1 MTRLIPPK
9 STILLILLFSL
20 ILNVTGVWF
29 GLPSYEGWC
38 PDEILPDHV
47 RQGIELRFAHG
58 WNTKY
63 PPLHYYLLALVQGPA
78 MAAAQFLK
86 LDLDDVVVYSA
97 FLLLGRLVS
106 LMMALGIILLVYKSG
121 LEILDRRASIFA
133 ALITALLIPFVYYSK
148 TTNLDIPYFFW
159 FTLSL
164 FYFLRLLKTRRR
176 KYYLLFA
183 LTAALAIGTKDQAYG
198 LYILPVLYILYRDWK
213 SRKKESPGLTAL
225 RFITNPT
232 YVYAAAVALAA
243 FFLIFNLAFNFQ
255 GFLLHLKTITGPLS
269 KNAQLFPHTPGG
281 HLRLLGRALD
291 QIRFSLGWPLL
302 AVCAAGLIRA
312 FTSKTRNPLLLSLL
326 SFCISFEIFL
336 IHVVMYN
343 YARFYL
349 PACLIL
355 SFFGG
360 QFLASI
366 FKATAKLAIL
376 SRAAVAAVF
385 LYSGF
390 YAFSLDLLMVKDS
403 RYAAE
408 NWIKE
413 NIPADSFIGL
423 GVLPVY
429 GPRIPGFRHFKMDN
443 PFMKLSRLPS
453 PPEYIILTTEWS
465 RRFVPPSDMERRI
478 RQFYLEK
485 EGYKIT
491 YRYRTPLSWLPLDNR
506 RVIEQINTINP
517 EVLILKRRDID
528 PALSEN
534 ESPGS

>member
-1 MTRLIPPK
+1 MTRLSPRK
-9 STILLILLFSL
+9 STLLLILLFSL
-20 ILNVTGVWF
+20 LLNGVGIWF

-47 RQGIELRFAHG
+47 RQGIEQRFANG

-78 MAAAQFLK
+78 TAAARLLK
-86 LDLDDVVVYSA
+86 LDPDNVLVYSG
-97 FLLLGRLVS
+97 FIILSRLVS
-106 LMMALGIILLVYKSG
+106 LIMAGGIILLIYKCG
-121 LEILDRRASIFA
+121 LEILDKTGSLFA
-133 ALITALLIPFVYYSK
+133 ALITALLVPFVYYSK
-148 TTNLDIPYFFW
+148 TANLDVPYIFW
-159 FTLSL
+159 FALSL

-183 LTAALAIGTKDQAYG
+183 LAAALAVGAKDQSYG
-198 LYILPVLYILYRDWK
+198 LYVLPVLYILYRDWK
-213 SRKKESPGLTAL
+213 SRKKESPGLTVV
-225 RFITNPT
+225 RFITDPT

-243 FFLIFNLAFNFQ
+243 LVLIFNLAFNFQ

-269 KNAQLFPHTPGG
+269 KNAQLFPHTPAG
-281 HLRLLGRALD
+281 HLRLLGRAVD
-291 QIRFSLGWPLL
+291 QLRFSLGWPLL
-302 AVCAAGLIRA
+302 AVCAAGLIKA
-312 FTSKTRNPLLLSLL
+312 LTAKTRNPLLLSLL
-326 SFCISFEIFL
+326 LFFISFEIFL

-349 PACLIL
+349 PAGLVL

-366 FKATAKLAIL
+366 VKAPARFSIL

-385 LYSGF
+385 IYSGL

-408 NWIKE
+408 KWIQE

-429 GPRIPGFRHFKMDN
+429 GPRIPGFRHFKMEN
-443 PFMKLSRLPS
+443 PFMKLNSLPS
-453 PPEYIILTTEWS
+453 PPHYIILTMEFS
-465 RRFVPPSDMERRI
+465 RRFSPPSGVEQRI
-478 RQFYLEK
+478 RQFYLEQ
-485 EGYKIT
+485 EGYKIV
-491 YRYRTPLSWLPLDNR
+491 YRNKTRFSWLPLNNR
-506 RVIEQINTINP
+506 KVTEQINTINP
-517 EVLILKRRDID
+517 EVLILKKRDVD
-528 PALSEN
+528 PVT
-534 ESPGS
+534 